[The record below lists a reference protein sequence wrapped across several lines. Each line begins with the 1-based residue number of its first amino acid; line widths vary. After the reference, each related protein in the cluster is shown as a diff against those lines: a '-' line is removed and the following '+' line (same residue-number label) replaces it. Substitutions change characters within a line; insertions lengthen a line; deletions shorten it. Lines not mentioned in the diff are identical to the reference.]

1 MKATNLKEDY
11 PHLTVTLAIG
21 GWNEGS
27 TKYSEMSSDPLK
39 REIFVN
45 SVIRFLRIHN
55 FDGLDID
62 WEYPG
67 NYPLRAKRVGR

>member
-45 SVIRFLRIHN
+45 SVIQFTTLM
-55 FDGLDID
+55 D
-62 WEYPG
+62 WTLIG
-67 NYPLRAKRVGR
+67 NILVIILNLITLFKLVR